1 LLSQSLYLF
10 WNHLERNT
18 YEESFGKKDSSNQMR
33 ALHYLGVVSGV
44 ARRSRSMSRTR
55 RSRGRLRSTS
65 SMDSQE
71 DSWKSFSTKMQEML
85 GPEHTET
92 LGFLD
97 DVSEAIANY
106 WKGYKE
112 TY

>member
-1 LLSQSLYLF
+1 
-10 WNHLERNT
+10 
-18 YEESFGKKDSSNQMR
+18 
-33 ALHYLGVVSGV
+33 
-44 ARRSRSMSRTR
+44 
-55 RSRGRLRSTS
+55 
-65 SMDSQE
+65 MDSQE